1 MYNKL
6 VLSAYKKAK
15 RDTNSKV
22 VSHQSIYIS
31 EVLLEDYRF
40 QVNERTLRNYYNKI
54 KNQEEEEINMSRQI
68 SLHLSKFLGYKDFKN
83 FIAIQTAES
92 SNISDYKS
100 NFDMISVSIITLLL
114 RYIMNDIEKRRAV

>member
-6 VLSAYKKAK
+6 VLSAYEKAK
-15 RDTNSKV
+15 RDTNSKI

-54 KNQEEEEINMSRQI
+54 KNQMEEEINMSRQI
-68 SLHLSKFLGYKDFKN
+68 SLHLSKFLGFKDFKK
-83 FIAIQTAES
+83 FIAHNTNEVSYVRES
-92 SNISDYKS
+92 SGGLDL
-100 NFDMISVSIITLLL
+100 FSVSIITALLG
-114 RYIMNDIEKRRAV
+114 YIVYDLTKK